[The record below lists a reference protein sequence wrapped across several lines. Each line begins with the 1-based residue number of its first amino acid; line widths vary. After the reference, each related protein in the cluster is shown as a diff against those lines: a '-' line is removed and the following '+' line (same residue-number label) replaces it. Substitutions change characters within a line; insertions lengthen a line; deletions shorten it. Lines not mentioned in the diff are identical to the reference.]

1 MLIVERNTTNKT
13 VSVKNESG
21 TELYSLSNV
30 RAVKEGDRLNVY
42 YVGSGGTRMD
52 IAFTLPYD
60 SIVLVQADCAVFSEL
75 NDKTVSISVKPTGTT
90 ISETITNNG
99 DNNASNIGD

>member
-52 IAFTLPYD
+52 IALTLPYD
-60 SIVLVQADCAVFSEL
+60 SIVLVQVDCAVFSEL
-75 NDKTVSISVKPTGTT
+75 SDKTASTGVKPTENT
-90 ISETITNNG
+90 IGEAIT
-99 DNNASNIGD
+99 DNDGNKVSGIGD

>member
-52 IAFTLPYD
+52 IALTLPYD

-75 NDKTVSISVKPTGTT
+75 SDKTASTGIKPTGTT
-90 ISETITNNG
+90 VGETITNNG
-99 DNNASNIGD
+99 GDNASSIGD